1 MADVLLLPGADL
13 RVARK
18 NAVQPVVQ
26 RQVRKGRRG
35 GSGAVGFQ
43 RRQTLVQRAAQQGVA
58 GDKAVHLQTL
68 CLQSCGALAQKFRV
82 KAGLR
87 AGVEVVHGDDRAAAC
102 RQLPCHLRGGGRSV
116 DGNGQLLRKGAHP
129 LQREAVVQ
137 PQTPQVQPLCQRGQV
152 GAAELPDGLF
162 RHVCQNAPALC
173 RQKVAHF
180 LHAGAVSGI
189 KFFADMQ

>member
-1 MADVLLLPGADL
+1 MPDILLLPRADL

-18 NAVQPVVQ
+18 NAVQPIVQ

-43 RRQTLVQRAAQQGVA
+43 RGQTRVQRPAQQGIA
-58 GDKAVHLQTL
+58 GDKAVHLQAL
-68 CLQSCGALAQKFRV
+68 RLQSCGALAQKFRV
-82 KAGLR
+82 KTGLR
-87 AGVEVVHGDDRAAAC
+87 AGVEVVHGDDRAAAR
-102 RQLPCHLRGGGRSV
+102 RQLPRHLRGGGGGV
-116 DGNGQLLRKGAHP
+116 DGNGQLLRKGAHL

-152 GAAELPDGLF
+152 GTAELPDGLF
-162 RHVCQNAPALC
+162 RHVRQNAPALC
-173 RQKVAHF
+173 GEKIAHF

-189 KFFADMQ
+189 EFFADMQ

>member
-1 MADVLLLPGADL
+1 M
-13 RVARK
+13 
-18 NAVQPVVQ
+18 
-26 RQVRKGRRG
+26 
-35 GSGAVGFQ
+35 GFQ

-58 GDKAVHLQTL
+58 GDKAVHLQAL
-68 CLQSCGALAQKFRV
+68 GLQSCGALAQKFRV

-87 AGVEVVHGDDRAAAC
+87 AGVEIVHGDDRAAAR
-102 RQLPCHLRGGGRSV
+102 RQLPRHLRGGGGSV
-116 DGNGQLLRKGAHP
+116 DRNGQLLRKGAHL

-152 GAAELPDGLF
+152 GTAELPDGLF
-162 RHVCQNAPALC
+162 RHICQNAPAL
-173 RQKVAHF
+173 RGEKVAHF

>member
-1 MADVLLLPGADL
+1 M
-13 RVARK
+13 
-18 NAVQPVVQ
+18 
-26 RQVRKGRRG
+26 
-35 GSGAVGFQ
+35 GFQ

-58 GDKAVHLQTL
+58 GDKAVHLQAL
-68 CLQSCGALAQKFRV
+68 RLQSCGALAQKFRV

-102 RQLPCHLRGGGRSV
+102 RQLPRHLRGGGGGV
-116 DGNGQLLRKGAHP
+116 DGNGQLLRKGAHFF
-129 LQREAVVQ
+129 QREAVVQ

-162 RHVCQNAPALC
+162 RHVCQNAPALRC
-173 RQKVAHF
+173 QKIAHF

>member
-1 MADVLLLPGADL
+1 MPDVLLLPGADL

-43 RRQTLVQRAAQQGVA
+43 RGQTRVQRPTQQGVA
-58 GDKAVHLQTL
+58 GDKAVHLQAL

-87 AGVEVVHGDDRAAAC
+87 AGVEVVHSDDRTAAR
-102 RQLPCHLRGGGRSV
+102 RQLPRHLRGGGRSV
-116 DGNGQLLRKGAHP
+116 DGNGQLLRKGAHF
-129 LQREAVVQ
+129 LQREAVIQ
-137 PQTPQVQPLCQRGQV
+137 SQTPQVQPLCQRGQV
-152 GAAELPDGLF
+152 GTAKLPDGLF

-173 RQKVAHF
+173 GEKIAHF